1 MEENVYHQEGP
12 RGSIS
17 APFTMAQ
24 ALRQRTEGFS
34 SSWSVMLS
42 REEIVFWEG
51 VFRRKLGK
59 ALEQSRLGQIF
70 DLVSVS
76 VSLFSVVIYVMQTYE
91 HGGRPYW
98 YRVSELSYSIFFVAE
113 FCVRWYAAN
122 LSLKYFFD
130 WSAIIDLLTAI
141 PFLLEGATHYYLN
154 LSFFRLARILK
165 SMRMMRIYKVV
176 QHTDS
181 EVQRQLFTI
190 IFMVVSSVFTI
201 SGLLHLAENE
211 WRLDVDEDESHQ
223 TPKEFHDA
231 LYLTVVTMSTIGYGD
246 FHPTTMWGKVVVMF
260 GIFFTIV
267 MIPQQM
273 NRLVGLLS
281 LKSIY
286 ARSSYHYSDA
296 HPHIVVCGS
305 VTYRGIQ
312 DFLKEFLH
320 EDHGNADMKVV
331 ILSPEHPSDEM
342 LGILRSTKYKANL
355 IYIEGSCLQ
364 NKDLK
369 RCDLSKSKA
378 CFVLSNQYCA
388 DPDEEDSSNIIRA
401 LAVKRFARATR
412 GEVQVILQ
420 IIRPENKLHFIASMQ
435 QSEIDQIVC
444 INEIKMS
451 MLGQNCLCPGFSTL
465 IGNLIQSSDSVPPED
480 ASSEPWQFEY
490 CHGCGYEFY
499 RTPLSTSFEGRTFT
513 EVVDIIYTKF
523 ECVTFAVEVTDKE
536 GKRKIAVAPLDIIV
550 GNKAKAYVIAP
561 DSEVAAMISTYY
573 DKDTAKRNAKKENNQ
588 TDHAEDYEKHMEKMR
603 KLRRASVM
611 SGESMHRILTKQ
623 GEERRRSSNLWRKV
637 QGFLKQNSDER
648 DGLQEVDEQLKANNN
663 NNNNNNR
670 SFQTDEEA
678 RRNSAADRMAA
689 FKKKQQAKEPKL
701 RKKLFNALK
710 VTKSY
715 HMQASRTVREATI
728 KDASHLFNHIVICG
742 PRNTTPS
749 GLFHL
754 LAPLRRIH
762 LSKIRPIL
770 LMMPVSPDK
779 KAWEKVSHLKEVYF
793 MEGSPHQYSDL
804 MKANVGTSAVTVI
817 LTATYNLSKNEG
829 DLVSLIDADSIFS
842 YQHIKRISDDN
853 VLVVELVSAPNMAF
867 LEPKLQW
874 TSSEFYMSP
883 CFASGTAYTASI
895 LDTLV
900 CQTYYNRDLLTII
913 RVLVCGGGA
922 LDEVTT
928 CDNVTRKQGFISQ
941 IRAPEDTW
949 GFKYIDFFK
958 YLLYNH
964 QMICLGLY
972 RAPLASSNITSYV
985 YTNPHSDAEVG
996 PGDRAF
1002 VICNREPDETFRQ
1015 SNKMLTH
1022 SVTRK
1027 RVTVTS
1033 YAPTERSS
1041 ILGDVSLGK
1050 LSEDGEDELIPD
1062 IGDGEPERMLPGRKD
1077 SKISV
1082 EKRESVI
1089 ALRNEFDSLKEDIAL
1104 LRSEIKNIV
1113 KPSPSSNSQKQS
1125 KEAGAAEV
1133 EPTEDAQLSA
1143 DDDAEV
1149 NDDDE

>member
-1 MEENVYHQEGP
+1 MEDFEEHQEPTP
-12 RGSIS
+12 RDRVGSIS

-24 ALRQRTEGFS
+24 ALRNRTAGFDS
-34 SSWSVMLS
+34 KWAMMLS
-42 REEIVFWEG
+42 REEFVFWEG
-51 VFRRKLGK
+51 VFRRKLAK
-59 ALEQSRLGQIF
+59 ALESGKFGQVF
-70 DLVSVS
+70 DLCSVS
-76 VSLFSVVIYVMQTYE
+76 ISLFSVVIYVMQTYE

-98 YRVSELSYSIFFVAE
+98 YRISELSYSLFFVAE
-113 FCVRWYAAN
+113 FFIRWYAAN
-122 LSLKYFFD
+122 MSVKFFLD
-130 WSAIIDLLTAI
+130 WSSIIDLLTAI

-165 SMRMMRIYKVV
+165 SLRIMRLYKVV

-201 SGLLHLAENE
+201 SGLLHLVENE
-211 WRLDVDEDESHQ
+211 WRMDIDESESPE

-231 LYLTVVTMSTIGYGD
+231 LYLTVMTMSTVGYGD

-286 ARSSYHYSDA
+286 ARSSYSSSDA
-296 HPHIVVCGS
+296 HPHVVVCGS
-305 VTYRGIQ
+305 VTYRGIV

-342 LGILRSTKYKANL
+342 LGILRSTTYKANL

-401 LAVKRFARATR
+401 LAVKRFARATQ
-412 GEVQVILQ
+412 GDMQVILQ

-513 EVVDIIYTKF
+513 EIVDIIYTKF
-523 ECVTFAVEVTDKE
+523 ECVTFAVEVLDKE
-536 GKRKIAVAPLDIIV
+536 GKRKIAVAPLDLIV
-550 GNKAKAYVIAP
+550 GSKAKAYVLAP

-573 DKDTAKRNAKKENNQ
+573 DKDAHTRTKKKTEG
-588 TDHAEDYEKHMEKMR
+588 DHADDYQKHMEKMR

-611 SGESMHRILTKQ
+611 SGESMHRMMSKKEQ
-623 GEERRRSSNLWRKV
+623 DKRRGSNLWRKV
-637 QGFLKQNSDER
+637 QVFLKNND
-648 DGLQEVDEQLKANNN
+648 DNAATLTEVSAPGAGAEAIN
-663 NNNNNNR
+663 
-670 SFQTDEEA
+670 EEA
-678 RRNSAADRMAA
+678 EEEGRENASSRLKQ
-689 FKKKQQAKEPKL
+689 FKLKTNLKKTVKS
-701 RKKLFNALK
+701 KLFEALK

-715 HMQASRTVREATI
+715 HMQASRTVKEATI
-728 KDASHLFNHIVICG
+728 KDASSFHNHIVICG
-742 PRNTTPS
+742 PRNSTPS

-762 LSKIRPIL
+762 LSKIKPIV
-770 LMMPVSPDK
+770 LMMPVVPDK
-779 KAWEKVSHLKEVYF
+779 KAWEKVSHLKEVYYL
-793 MEGSPHQYSDL
+793 EGSPHQYSDL
-804 MKANVGTSAVTVI
+804 MKANVGTAAVTVI

-842 YQHIKRISDDN
+842 YQHIKRISEDN
-853 VLVVELVSAPNMAF
+853 VLAVELVSAPNMAF
-867 LEPKLQW
+867 LEPKLEW

-883 CFASGTAYTASI
+883 CFASGTAYTASL

-922 LDEVTT
+922 LDEITT
-928 CDNVTRKQGFISQ
+928 SDNKKRKQGFISQ
-941 IRAPEDTW
+941 IRAPEETW
-949 GFKYIDFFK
+949 GYRYIDFFK

-985 YTNPHSDAEVG
+985 YTNPTADSEIG

-1002 VICNREPDETFRQ
+1002 VICSREPSEALRGTNTDKL
-1015 SNKMLTH
+1015 NH
-1022 SVTRK
+1022 SVTKK
-1027 RVTVTS
+1027 RTYT
-1033 YAPTERSS
+1033 APNN
-1041 ILGDVSLGK
+1041 K
-1050 LSEDGEDELIPD
+1050 
-1062 IGDGEPERMLPGRKD
+1062 PGGP
-1077 SKISV
+1077 
-1082 EKRESVI
+1082 RESVFGNLKNDLNTVVEEEEELQEI
-1089 ALRNEFDSLKEDIAL
+1089 ESGFAGKGIKSKRGSVHQLREEFNSLKEDIAL
-1104 LRSEIKNIV
+1104 LRSEMKNIF
-1113 KPSPSSNSQKQS
+1113 KAPTAMEEKASTPAPAPPAAPQP
-1125 KEAGAAEV
+1125 EAPE
-1133 EPTEDAQLSA
+1133 EE
-1143 DDDAEV
+1143 E
-1149 NDDDE
+1149 EEEEEE

>member
-1 MEENVYHQEGP
+1 MTFRVHPDETDMEEIPYAQEGQ
-12 RGSIS
+12 RERVGSIS
-17 APFTMAQ
+17 APFTMAE
-24 ALRQRTEGFS
+24 ALRQRTDGFNS
-34 SSWSVMLS
+34 TWSMMLS

-51 VFRRKLGK
+51 VFRRKLAK
-59 ALEQSRLGQIF
+59 ALEQTKEGQIF

-76 VSLFSVVIYVMQTYE
+76 ISLYSVVIYVMQTYE
-91 HGGRPYW
+91 KDGRPYW
-98 YRVSELSYSIFFVAE
+98 YRVSEVSYSVFFVIE
-113 FCVRWYAAN
+113 FFVRWYAAN
-122 LSLKYFFD
+122 LSLKFFLD
-130 WSAIIDLLTAI
+130 WSSIIDLVTAI
-141 PFLLEGATHYYLN
+141 PFLLEGATKYYLN

-165 SMRMMRIYKVV
+165 SLRVMRLYKVV

-190 IFMVVSSVFTI
+190 VFMVVSSVFTI
-201 SGLLHLAENE
+201 SGLLHLVENE
-211 WRLDVDEDESHQ
+211 WRMDVDDDESSA

-281 LKSIY
+281 PKSIY
-286 ARSSYHYSDA
+286 ARSSYSAGDA
-296 HPHIVVCGS
+296 HPHVVVCGS
-305 VTYRGIQ
+305 VTYRGIV

-342 LGILRSTKYKANL
+342 LGILRSTKYKGNL
-355 IYIEGSCLQ
+355 VYIEGSCLQ

-412 GEVQVILQ
+412 GDMQVILQ

-513 EVVDIIYTKF
+513 EIVDIIYTKF
-523 ECVTFAVEVTDKE
+523 ECVTFAVEVTDKD
-536 GKRKIAVAPLDIIV
+536 GKRKIAVAPLDLVV
-550 GNKAKAYVIAP
+550 GSKAKAYVIAP

-573 DKDTAKRNAKKENNQ
+573 DKDLHTRKERQKESQNTSEGEHSDAYQ
-588 TDHAEDYEKHMEKMR
+588 KHMEKMR

-611 SGESMHRILTKQ
+611 SGENMHRMINKKQ
-623 GEERRRSSNLWRKV
+623 EDKRRGSKLWRKV
-637 QGFLKQNSDER
+637 QVFLTQNNDEK
-648 DGLQEVDEQLKANNN
+648 LPEVDSAGNPVGGPNRGKNNMLEESKNDAAN
-663 NNNNNNR
+663 R
-670 SFQTDEEA
+670 IMQFKT
-678 RRNSAADRMAA
+678 
-689 FKKKQQAKEPKL
+689 KKKVKIPA
-701 RKKLFNALK
+701 RNKLFEALK

-715 HMQASRTVREATI
+715 HMQASRSVKEATI
-728 KDASHLFNHIVICG
+728 KDASSFINHIVICG
-742 PRNTTPS
+742 PRNNTPS

-762 LSKIRPIL
+762 LSKIKPIV
-770 LMMPVSPDK
+770 LMMPVPPDK
-779 KAWEKVSHLKEVYF
+779 KAWEKVSHLKEVYYL
-793 MEGSPHQYSDL
+793 EGSPHQYTDL
-804 MKANVGTSAVTVI
+804 MKANVGSAAVTVI

-853 VLVVELVSAPNMAF
+853 VLAVELVSAPNMAF
-867 LEPKLQW
+867 LEPKLEW

-883 CFASGTAYTASI
+883 CFASGTAYTASL

-922 LDEVTT
+922 LDEITT
-928 CDNVTRKQGFISQ
+928 ADQKKRKQGFISQ
-941 IRAPEDTW
+941 IRAPEETW
-949 GFKYIDFFK
+949 GFRYIDFFK

-985 YTNPHSDAEVG
+985 YTNPTADSEIG

-1002 VICNREPDETFRQ
+1002 VICTREPEEGLRGNNTEKL
-1015 SNKMLTH
+1015 NH
-1022 SVTRK
+1022 SVTKK
-1027 RVTVTS
+1027 RTNVTS
-1033 YAPTERSS
+1033 YAPNSNERSS
-1041 ILGDVSLGK
+1041 IFGALGTEGNLDAVT
-1050 LSEDGEDELIPD
+1050 EEDEIDL
-1062 IGDGEPERMLPGRKD
+1062 GELDGPLPGKKRG
-1077 SKISV
+1077 SV
-1082 EKRESVI
+1082 AQLRE
-1089 ALRNEFDSLKEDIAL
+1089 EFNSLKEDIAL
-1104 LRSEIKNIV
+1104 LRTELKNIV
-1113 KPSPSSNSQKQS
+1113 KPS
-1125 KEAGAAEV
+1125 
-1133 EPTEDAQLSA
+1133 
-1143 DDDAEV
+1143 
-1149 NDDDE
+1149 